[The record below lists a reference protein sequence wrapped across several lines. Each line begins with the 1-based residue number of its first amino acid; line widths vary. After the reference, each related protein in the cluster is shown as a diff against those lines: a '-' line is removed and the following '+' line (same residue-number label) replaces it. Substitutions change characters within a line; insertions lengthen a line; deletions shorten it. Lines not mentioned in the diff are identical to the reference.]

1 VREEQRLS
9 VAWRFT
15 ASGTRR
21 VSALVCAA
29 ALAGC
34 AAVGLREE
42 PASHPSA
49 TGADTA
55 ILISDRIDPYQRVA
69 DVLRARLTQATV
81 HVLEGDSETHHEVI
95 RRLREDE
102 GVRVVAIGP
111 PATRAAAGFSGRVV
125 FCQYFYPDLPD
136 DVTRGMR
143 GVRATPPALK
153 QLQAW
158 KLLDP
163 RLRRVLLVAGP
174 GGRGFVR
181 EAEAAAARLGIALDV
196 SRVGSD
202 RELLYVTKHLAPE
215 VQGIWLLPDH
225 RVLSIEA
232 LRQTLA
238 HALRHGRQTLVFN
251 QQLLEYGGLLSAE
264 GDPEDVA
271 ERVLEQ
277 LRAGDAAPR
286 IVSLTRARVSVNVR
300 VAEQLGL
307 EVPEPLRGGV
317 RVF

>member
-1 VREEQRLS
+1 MGEEQCS
-9 VAWRFT
+9 AVARRFT
-15 ASGTRR
+15 VAGRWR
-21 VSALVCAA
+21 VFAFVSAVV
-29 ALAGC
+29 LAGC
-34 AAVGLREE
+34 AAVGPREQ
-42 PASHPSA
+42 PAPPPPA
-49 TGADTA
+49 PTPDTA
-55 ILISDRIDPYQRVA
+55 ILISDRIGPYQQVA
-69 DVLRARLTQATV
+69 DALRARLARATV
-81 HVLEGDSETHHEVI
+81 HVLNDSPATHHEVI

-102 GVRVVAIGP
+102 GVRVIAIGP
-111 PATRAAAGFSGRVV
+111 PATRAAASLAGRVV
-125 FCQYFYPDLPD
+125 FCQYFYPDLND
-136 DVTRGMR
+136 GVTRGMR

-174 GGRGFVR
+174 GGREFVR
-181 EAEAAAARLGIALDV
+181 EAEAAAARLGIELDV
-196 SRVGSD
+196 NRVASD
-202 RELLYVTKHLAPE
+202 RELRYVTKHLATE

-232 LRQTLA
+232 LRETLA

-264 GDPEDVA
+264 GDPEDIA

-277 LRAGDAAPR
+277 LRAGDAAPL
-286 IVSLTRARVSVNVR
+286 IAPLTRARVFVNVR

-307 EVPEPLRGGV
+307 EVPEPFRGGMH
-317 RVF
+317 VF